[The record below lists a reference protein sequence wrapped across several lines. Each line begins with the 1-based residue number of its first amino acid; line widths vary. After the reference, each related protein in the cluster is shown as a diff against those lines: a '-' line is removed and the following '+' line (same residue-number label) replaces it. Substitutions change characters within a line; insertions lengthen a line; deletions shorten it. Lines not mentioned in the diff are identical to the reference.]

1 MLPGPFATQLLVD
14 LGAEVIKVEEP
25 NGGDYPRHMPPPLD
39 DGLCVLFHALNRGKK
54 SVCLDLKSSADVATF
69 EKLCATADVVV
80 ESFRPGVLDKLGVGP
95 RALRQRHPRLV
106 VCSISGY
113 GQDGAYR
120 LKAGHDVNYLA
131 RAGVLG
137 MMREPTLFPVQAA
150 DLAGG
155 AQPAVTAILA
165 ALLGRAKT
173 GQGALVDVSMT
184 HQVAGLLTSSYARVS
199 AGERDI
205 GGGRDV
211 LVGRVPCYGVYPC
224 KDGFISVGSLEPKF
238 WHGLCAALE
247 RPDLADRGMDSDDA
261 AADVRRIL
269 ADTFRTRTRAEW
281 ATLLATHD
289 VCVEPV
295 RTPEE
300 AIASGD
306 FASVD
311 VVVNGKNV
319 TLPIPAIAIEG
330 VTPSTAAA
338 PALGEHTDAVVGT
351 L

>member
-1 MLPGPFATQLLVD
+1 M
-14 LGAEVIKVEEP
+14 
-25 NGGDYPRHMPPPLD
+25 
-39 DGLCVLFHALNRGKK
+39 
-54 SVCLDLKSSADVATF
+54 
-69 EKLCATADVVV
+69 
-80 ESFRPGVLDKLGVGP
+80 
-95 RALRQRHPRLV
+95 
-106 VCSISGY
+106 
-113 GQDGAYR
+113 
-120 LKAGHDVNYLA
+120 
-131 RAGVLG
+131 
-137 MMREPTLFPVQAA
+137 
-150 DLAGG
+150 
-155 AQPAVTAILA
+155 TAILA
-165 ALLGRAKT
+165 ALWGRAKT

-238 WHGLCAALE
+238 WHGLCASLE